1 MPKRSVA
8 TPDCYGPVAQ
18 TPSAAM
24 EFSVEDAQLREELD
38 GAPLAADVREAEPD
52 EPDVEGDP
60 PEDDEYVPV

>member
-1 MPKRSVA
+1 
-8 TPDCYGPVAQ
+8 
-18 TPSAAM
+18 M